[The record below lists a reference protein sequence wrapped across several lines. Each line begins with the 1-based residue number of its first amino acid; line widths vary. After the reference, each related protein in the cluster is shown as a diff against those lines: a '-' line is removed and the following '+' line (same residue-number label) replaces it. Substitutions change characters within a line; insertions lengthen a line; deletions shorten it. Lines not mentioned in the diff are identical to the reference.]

1 MGIPANSLFW
11 KSVQY
16 LSSIPD
22 KGPTSVLF
30 HIEEAKNPPYDCFQ
44 PTMSRWEN
52 ASDLRSVIRLGRV
65 MLDLWL
71 ASYPA
76 PDAHLNR
83 IWLSSGLSEAQ
94 ESPGRQ

>member
-1 MGIPANSLFW
+1 LPDFLHIINMVG
-11 KSVQY
+11 
-16 LSSIPD
+16 SIPV
-22 KGPTSVLF
+22 GSQF
-30 HIEEAKNPPYDCFQ
+30 GAYSH
-44 PTMSRWEN
+44 WEN

-76 PDAHLNR
+76 PDANLNR